1 MTKTAKKKVAKTP
14 KRNKVRRRVWPRWMR
29 PALLVSAVALILGG
43 LGGAG
48 VWAVRAGM
56 VEMAVAKA
64 VTYYELAN
72 RSAGLVVREV
82 LVDGRQETSRER
94 MLAALKVNRG
104 DLILTFDVDAAR
116 ERLQGMGWIASAR
129 VERHLPDTIRVSV
142 VERVPVAVWQHKG
155 KFLLVDAS
163 GTVIGSD
170 GVERFRDLKI
180 IVGKDA
186 PEHAQALIAMLLEH
200 PKLMARV
207 KAAFRSGGRR
217 WNLRM
222 DNGIDVRLPET
233 DAFAAWDRLA
243 KYEAQH
249 KLLGRDIGS
258 IDLRLPDRVVVKV
271 RHEKPIKK
279 SQRGSQT

>member
-1 MTKTAKKKVAKTP
+1 MTKTVKKKPAKTP
-14 KRNKVRRRVWPRWMR
+14 KRNAVRRRVWPRWMR
-29 PALLVSAVALILGG
+29 PALLVSAVALVLGG

-48 VWAVRAGM
+48 VWGVRSGAL
-56 VEMAVAKA
+56 ETAIAKA
-64 VTYYELAN
+64 AAYYELAN

-82 LVDGRQETSRER
+82 LVDGRQETSRAR
-94 MLAALKVNRG
+94 MLTALKVNRG
-104 DLILTFDVDAAR
+104 DLILSFDVNAAQ
-116 ERLQGMGWIASAR
+116 ERLQSMGWIASAR

-142 VERVPVAVWQHKG
+142 VERVPVAVWQHKDN
-155 KFLLVDAS
+155 FLLVDAA

-180 IVGKDA
+180 VVGKDA
-186 PEHAQALIAMLLEH
+186 PKHAQALIAMLQEH
-200 PKLMARV
+200 PKLMVRV
-207 KAAFRSGGRR
+207 KAAVRSGGRR

-279 SQRGSQT
+279 SQRGSRT